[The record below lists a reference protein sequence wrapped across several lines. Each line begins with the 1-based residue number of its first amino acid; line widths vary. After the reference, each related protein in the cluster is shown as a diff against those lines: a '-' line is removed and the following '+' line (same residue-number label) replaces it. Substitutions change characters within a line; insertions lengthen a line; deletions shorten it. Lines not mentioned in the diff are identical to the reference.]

1 MKITID
7 AEKNVTIDIPENA
20 TDEQVAEALAQTKF
34 IEDIF
39 RRVGKES
46 FFEAFPT
53 ASDIDLTT
61 ANKIVD
67 AYFDDPESGVHQLY
81 IDKNW
86 DENPSTYFYHAG
98 VKSDLESELSDILD
112 TIYDETDIEQ
122 DDVFEA
128 LLEAD
133 EGRLRDVI
141 YEAMREADN
150 STPEKSFPSHL
161 KADITFIPDNHKL
174 AIDDMYPSYN
184 GYCFS
189 AQDARPSSNLMRIL
203 RFFNVSPSEFVEECK
218 NRGWDPTNPEIPE
231 DAPDY
236 RRKDIELDAL
246 TWKSIL
252 ELGEGTTDFIR
263 QLPLPS
269 KYDIAEWNSTVKE
282 VVGGKDIDRP
292 MVVDMETLFTILDNA
307 SYGGVPCFVARVPI
321 KDILGGQLNGPFKV
335 TGGQIGVHDFING
348 SGYVDTLAG
357 ELIIDPSKGKLTTR
371 SIDDVYG
378 MVGSAYKADIEK
390 VEVSGW
396 VHTKENQ
403 WIKDTGERV
412 AEISRAVANDG
423 VEEFWVLT
431 KNEDGD
437 LSGPRETSEVWL
449 TLEDAKRDADTC
461 LTEEWNIYAA
471 PTP

>member
-1 MKITID
+1 MKIIID
-7 AEKNVTIDIPENA
+7 AEKNVTIDLPENA

-39 RRVGKES
+39 KKVGKDS
-46 FFEAFPT
+46 YFEAFPT
-53 ASDIDLTT
+53 AGDIDLST

-67 AYFDDPESGVHQLY
+67 AYFNDPESGVHQLY
-81 IDKNW
+81 IDEDW
-86 DENPSTYFYHAG
+86 DENPSTYFHHSG
-98 VKSDLESELSDILD
+98 VKSDLKSELSNILD
-112 TIYDETDIEQ
+112 TIYDETDLDQ
-122 DDVFEA
+122 DDIFEA

-141 YEAMREADN
+141 YEAMREADK

-161 KADITFIPDNHKL
+161 KADITFIPDNHVL
-174 AIDDMYPSYN
+174 GIDDMYPSYS
-184 GYCFS
+184 GVCFS
-189 AQDARPSSNLMRIL
+189 AEDARPSSNLMRIL
-203 RFFNVSPSEFVEECK
+203 RFFNVSPAEFVEECK

-231 DAPDY
+231 DISEY

-252 ELGEGTTDFIR
+252 ELGEGTTNFIR

-282 VVGGKDIDRP
+282 VFGGKDIDRP
-292 MVVDMETLFTILDNA
+292 AAVDMDTLFTILDNA
-307 SYGGVPCFVARVPI
+307 SYGGVPCFAARVPI
-321 KDILGGQLNGPFKV
+321 KDILGGQLNGPIKV

-348 SGYVDTLAG
+348 SGYMDTLSS
-357 ELIIDPSKGKLTTR
+357 ELIIDPSKGKMTTR
-371 SIDDVYG
+371 SIDNVYS

-390 VEVSGW
+390 VELSGW

-403 WIKDTGERV
+403 WVKTEDNRV
-412 AEISRAVANDG
+412 AEISRTIANDG

-431 KNEDGD
+431 TNEDGD
-437 LSGPRETSEVWL
+437 LAGPRETSEVFLSL
-449 TLEDAKRDADTC
+449 TDAKEDGDAS
-461 LTEEWNIYAA
+461 LKAEWEQSVA
-471 PTP
+471 PSL